1 MRMPV
6 APPLDSGAIA
16 SAFHWCCS
24 SVETPLT
31 RGKDAH
37 ATPLHSSAI
46 APALFHPGRGKAG
59 ANARVFARRPNDGT
73 GVGAVNTDPVSRIE
87 VKTFLKSASKGTLR
101 FSGALPHST

>member
-6 APPLDSGAIA
+6 APPLDKGAIA
-16 SAFHWCCS
+16 SACHWCCS
-24 SVETPLT
+24 SVGTPVA

-46 APALFHPGRGKAG
+46 TPALFHPGRGKGG

-73 GVGAVNTDPVSRIE
+73 WLGDVNTHPVSRIE
-87 VKTFLKSASKGTLR
+87 VKTPLKSASKGTLR